1 LVAVEGGALSPSPAV
16 IFTQGKERKK
26 MTVEAGRLLVEEIAP
41 RLKTATAY
49 IKPVGCEDREELYQ
63 DGLCMAAHLLA
74 AVERQGKKVT
84 AGNVAFYT
92 ILHLKSGRRSHS
104 AARTDAMG
112 SGTQLDGKSSVLSFE
127 AEIGYDPELDEP
139 IRLGDLLTCSQ
150 DDPAQTAGRNVDWQE
165 FIDSHDYRYG
175 VILKDFAEGRTV
187 MDRAKENGE
196 RYSQVRK
203 LKDRMAVEL
212 REHLGQ
218 SAMADSVRAPGWR
231 AGILAE
237 KERVAC
243 KADRRRH

>member
-1 LVAVEGGALSPSPAV
+1 
-16 IFTQGKERKK
+16 

-63 DGLCMAAHLLA
+63 DGLCMAAHLLE
-74 AVERQGKKVT
+74 AVESQGKKVT
-84 AGNVAFYT
+84 PGNIAFYT

-112 SGTQLDGKSSVLSFE
+112 SGTQLDGRSQVLSFE
-127 AEIGYDPELDEP
+127 AEIGYDPETMEA
-139 IRLGDLLTCSQ
+139 IHLGEMLTCSQ
-150 DDPAQTAGRNVDWQE
+150 DDPAMTAGRNLDWE
-165 FIDSHDYRYG
+165 KFISSHDYRYG

-203 LKDRMAVEL
+203 LKEKMEQEL
-212 REHLGQ
+212 REFMGPD
-218 SAMADSVRAPGWR
+218 AEADAGRVPKWKGDVMAGR
-231 AGILAE
+231 E
-237 KERVAC
+237 KAAC
-243 KADRRRH
+243 KRH